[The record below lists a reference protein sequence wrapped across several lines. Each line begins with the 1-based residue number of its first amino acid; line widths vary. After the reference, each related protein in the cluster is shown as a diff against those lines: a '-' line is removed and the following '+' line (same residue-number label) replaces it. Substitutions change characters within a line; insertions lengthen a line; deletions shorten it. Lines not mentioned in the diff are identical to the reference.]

1 MKRNLFLSLNLIVL
15 LMASLAAQGRTPKR
29 DGFSG
34 GLPDRGRLGAEGDHL
49 FALRDG
55 CCRVIPPGKVLDR
68 VLQLDED
75 QMEDVAVLAEEI
87 AGAVGPLREQLR
99 GNMMAQKDESQRG
112 IGQSGRLYG
121 RRASPRGQ
129 APAGGNLCDRT
140 VLRRRF
146 CGDSVSRPA
155 REVADHDRFCHRR
168 PPRHHGPD
176 HPDGDGEN

>member
-15 LMASLAAQGRTPKR
+15 LTASLAAQGRTPKR

-49 FALRDG
+49 FELRDR
-55 CCRVIPPGKVLDR
+55 CCPVIPPRRVLDR

-99 GNMMAQKDESQRG
+99 GNMMAQKDELGSDSPDACTVGELLLEGKRLQAE
-112 IGQSGRLYG
+112 ICAIVQSYADDFAEILY
-121 RRASPRGQ
+121 PDQ
-129 APAGGNLCDRT
+129 LEKWLT
-140 VLRRRF
+140 IK
-146 CGDSVSRPA
+146 
-155 REVADHDRFCHRR
+155 DRFCHRR